1 MILRPRS
8 LYKILGSCISLLSY
22 ARVLLKLN
30 FFCSKLLRFIYLAG
44 TVPLL
49 ILYSDAEFQY
59 VHCLSVSSISSVQ
72 FSRSVVSDSL
82 WPHEPQHT
90 RPPCPSPTPGVYSNS
105 CPSSRWCHPTILCSV
120 VPFSSCLH
128 SSPSSGSFP
137 MSQLFTWSDQ
147 SIGVSASAS
156 VLPMNTQDC
165 SPLGWTGWISLQSKR
180 LSRVFSNTTAQKHQ
194 FFCTQR

>member
-22 ARVLLKLN
+22 AKVLLKLN

-49 ILYSDAEFQY
+49 SLYSDAEFQY

-90 RPPCPSPTPGVYSNS
+90 RPPCPSPTPRVYSTLMS
-105 CPSSRWCHPTILCSV
+105 IESVMPSSYLILCHPLLLQASIL
-120 VPFSSCLH
+120 
-128 SSPSSGSFP
+128 PS
-137 MSQLFTWSDQ
+137 
-147 SIGVSASAS
+147 I
-156 VLPMNTQDC
+156 
-165 SPLGWTGWISLQSKR
+165 
-180 LSRVFSNTTAQKHQ
+180 RVFSSESVLHIKWPKYWSFGFSVSPSNEHPGLISFRMLSHVQIGYSSAIAPQKQ
-194 FFCTQR
+194 ELFSVSMWL